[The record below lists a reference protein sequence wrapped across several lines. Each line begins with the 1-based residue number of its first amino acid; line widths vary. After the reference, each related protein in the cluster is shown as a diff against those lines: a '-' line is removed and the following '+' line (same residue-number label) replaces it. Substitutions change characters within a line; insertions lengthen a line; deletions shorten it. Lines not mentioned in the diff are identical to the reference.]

1 VTLSNGS
8 EIFTDLYLPALGST
22 PLSSYVPKD
31 LLDARGRVLTTESTL
46 RVTSK
51 AGPLVYAL
59 GDITSFTMGGIPE
72 IQSEV
77 PVLASNMK
85 RDLLAAHSGGLSS
98 KPKGKDRIYEPE
110 RRELQVVPVGR
121 GGGVGAAWGWRLPS
135 WAVWLIK
142 GRDYMVGQAPD
153 NVYGK
158 RELKEVKWQAEGQT
172 A

>member
-1 VTLSNGS
+1 
-8 EIFTDLYLPALGST
+8 
-22 PLSSYVPKD
+22 
-31 LLDARGRVLTTESTL
+31 VLTTESTL

-72 IQSEV
+72 IQLEV

-85 RDLLAAHSGGLSS
+85 RDLLAAHSGSMS
-98 KPKGKDRIYEPE
+98 TKPKGEDRIYVPE
-110 RRELQVVPVGR
+110 HRELQLVPVGR
-121 GGGVGAAWGWRLPS
+121 GGGVGAVYGWKFPS

-142 GRDYMVGQAPD
+142 GRDYLVGKAVD
-153 NVYGK
+153 KVYGK
-158 RELKEVKWQAEGQT
+158 PEVQEVVWKAEGQT